1 LNFLEFCLEAKN
13 SIVVVFQSKH
23 PKHFL
28 LYRSREI
35 IPHLNHNSSYSTGA
49 FRAREKR
56 DSKNLMLHQP
66 RGKKGA
72 ALKALYYL

>member
-1 LNFLEFCLEAKN
+1 
-13 SIVVVFQSKH
+13 
-23 PKHFL
+23 

-35 IPHLNHNSSYSTGA
+35 FSHRNHNSSESTGA
-49 FRAREKR
+49 FIAREKR